1 MERLSKEYQRKL
13 DFSSDKKDANDN
25 NLENSSSF
33 PIFSNLM
40 QITPLT
46 RLNQSNENSN
56 INPDKTALSEI
67 NNSNNNSSKKDIKNN
82 YYEKPELY
90 THKSTK
96 KNPITKRSNFIL
108 RQELKSYTPES
119 NAKCGIISNF
129 IFMICCLSIGI
140 PSVIYSKQH

>member
-13 DFSSDKKDANDN
+13 DFSSDKKEEN

-82 YYEKPELY
+82 NYYL
-90 THKSTK
+90 
-96 KNPITKRSNFIL
+96 
-108 RQELKSYTPES
+108 
-119 NAKCGIISNF
+119 
-129 IFMICCLSIGI
+129 
-140 PSVIYSKQH
+140 

>member
-56 INPDKTALSEI
+56 INPDALSEI
-67 NNSNNNSSKKDIKNN
+67 SSKKDIKNN

-108 RQELKSYTPES
+108 RQELKSDTPES

-129 IFMICCLSIGI
+129 IFMICCLLIEI
-140 PSVIYSKQH
+140 PSCNLSKKIYRLYKM